1 MGSRK
6 FSLFDPARAITVRI
20 ILFIFLISLFSFS
33 CARKPLPQKPLD
45 KDVSISKD
53 KNVRVSLQSLSVIK
67 TQEILGDE
75 LLFVGAMGI
84 IEGEKVRPVQVVT
97 SFLGKVKKGQVIRL
111 DTIKA
116 LAVRLKPGQKA
127 SLQLTLFEIEDYQPT
142 KKWVNRFNTLSGVL
156 ALPLALTSAEN
167 PVAWFL
173 WGMKAGSL
181 GLDWVSELD
190 MKDILGV
197 SETQWDYETVSPSFR
212 NGKWIGGRKFIDAY
226 EYRYQIQ
233 INVD

>member
-1 MGSRK
+1 M
-6 FSLFDPARAITVRI
+6 RI
-20 ILFIFLISLFSFS
+20 ILFIFLISLFS
-33 CARKPLPQKPLD
+33 CARKPLPQKPLV
-45 KDVSISKD
+45 KEVAYSVD
-53 KNVRVSLQSLSVIK
+53 KNVRVSFKSLSVIK

-75 LLFVGAMGI
+75 LLLVGAMGI
-84 IEGEKVRPVQVVT
+84 IEDEKVRPVQVFT
-97 SFLGKVKKGQVIRL
+97 SYLGKVKRGQVIRL

-116 LAVRLKPGQKA
+116 LGVRLKPGQKA
-127 SLQLTLFEIEDYQPT
+127 SLQLSLFEIEDYQPT
-142 KKWVNRFNTLSGVL
+142 KKWVNRFNSVSGVL

-167 PVAWFL
+167 PVTWFL
-173 WGMKAGSL
+173 WGMKVSSL

-190 MKDILGV
+190 MKDLLGV

-212 NGKWIGGRKFIDAY
+212 NGKWLGGRKFIDAY

>member
-1 MGSRK
+1 V
-6 FSLFDPARAITVRI
+6 LQQALVRD
-20 ILFIFLISLFSFS
+20 L
-33 CARKPLPQKPLD
+33 
-45 KDVSISKD
+45 SISKD
-53 KNVRVSLQSLSVIK
+53 KNVRVSLKSLSVLM

-75 LLFVGAMGI
+75 LLLVGAVGI
-84 IEGEKVRPVQVVT
+84 IENDKVKPVQVF
-97 SFLGKVKKGQVIRL
+97 SSYLGKVKKGQVIRL

-116 LAVRLKPGQKA
+116 LAVRLKSGQKA
-127 SLQLTLFEIEDYQPT
+127 SLQMTLFELEDYQAT
-142 KKWVNRFNTLSGVL
+142 KRWVNRFNTISGIL

-173 WGMKAGSL
+173 WGIKAGSL

-190 MKDILGV
+190 MKDMLGV
-197 SETQWDYETVSPSFR
+197 SETQWDYETVSPSIR
-212 NGKWIGGRKFIDAY
+212 TGKWLGGRKFIDAY

>member
-1 MGSRK
+1 MGPRQ
-6 FSLFDPARAITVRI
+6 FSLFDPARTSAVRI
-20 ILFIFLISLFSFS
+20 VLFLFLITLFS
-33 CARKPLPQKPLD
+33 CARKSTPQQVVAPVEKTT
-45 KDVSISKD
+45 
-53 KNVRVSLQSLSVIK
+53 RVSLKTLTVNK
-67 TQEILGDE
+67 TQEMLGDK
-75 LLFVGAMGI
+75 LVLVGALGI
-84 IEGEKVRPVQVVT
+84 IENGKVRPVQVF
-97 SFLGKVKKGQVIRL
+97 SSYLGKVKKGQVIRL

-116 LAVRLKPGQKA
+116 LEIRLQSGQKA
-127 SLQLTLFEIEDYQPT
+127 SFQLSLFEIEDYQPT
-142 KKWVNRFNTLSGVL
+142 KKWVNRFNSVSGVL

-190 MKDILGV
+190 VKDLLGV
-197 SETQWDYETVSPSFR
+197 SETQWDYESGISSIR
-212 NGKWIGGRKFIDAY
+212 NGKWVGGRKFIDAY

>member
-1 MGSRK
+1 MGARQ
-6 FSLFDPARAITVRI
+6 FSLFDPARTSAVRI
-20 ILFIFLISLFSFS
+20 ILFLFLITLFS
-33 CARKPLPQKPLD
+33 CARKSTPQQVVAPVEKTT
-45 KDVSISKD
+45 
-53 KNVRVSLQSLSVIK
+53 RVSLKTLTVNK
-67 TQEILGDE
+67 TQEMLGDE
-75 LLFVGAMGI
+75 LVLVGALGV
-84 IEGEKVRPVQVVT
+84 IENGKVRPVQVF
-97 SFLGKVKKGQVIRL
+97 SSYLGKVKKGQVIRL

-116 LAVRLKPGQKA
+116 LEIRLQSGQKA
-127 SLQLTLFEIEDYQPT
+127 SFQLSLFEIEDYQPT
-142 KKWVNRFNTLSGVL
+142 KKWVNRFNSVSGVL

-190 MKDILGV
+190 VKDLLGV
-197 SETQWDYETVSPSFR
+197 SETQWDYESGISSTR
-212 NGKWIGGRKFIDAY
+212 NGKWVGGRKFIDAY

>member
-1 MGSRK
+1 
-6 FSLFDPARAITVRI
+6 LFDPARTSAVRI
-20 ILFIFLISLFSFS
+20 ITILFLISLFSFS
-33 CARKPLPQKPLD
+33 CARKPLTQKPLV
-45 KDVSISKD
+45 KDLSISD
-53 KNVRVSLQSLSVIK
+53 NKNVRVSLKSLSVLK

-75 LLFVGAMGI
+75 LLLVGAVGI
-84 IEGEKVRPVQVVT
+84 IEDRKLKPVQVF
-97 SFLGKVKKGQVIRL
+97 SSYLGKVKRGQVIRL

-116 LAVRLKPGQKA
+116 LELRLQSGQKA
-127 SLQLTLFEIEDYQPT
+127 SFQLSLFEIEDYQPT
-142 KKWVNRFNTLSGVL
+142 KKWVNRFNSVSGVL

-190 MKDILGV
+190 MKDLLGV

-212 NGKWIGGRKFIDAY
+212 NGKWLGGRKFIDAY

>member
-1 MGSRK
+1 LGPRQ
-6 FSLFDPARAITVRI
+6 FSLFDPARTSAVRI
-20 ILFIFLISLFSFS
+20 ILFLFLITLFS
-33 CARKPLPQKPLD
+33 CARKSTPQQVVAPEEKTT
-45 KDVSISKD
+45 K
-53 KNVRVSLQSLSVIK
+53 VSLKTLTVNK
-67 TQEILGDE
+67 TQEMLGDE
-75 LLFVGAMGI
+75 LVLVGALGV
-84 IEGEKVRPVQVVT
+84 IENGKFRPVQVF
-97 SFLGKVKKGQVIRL
+97 SSYLGKVKKGQVIRL

-116 LAVRLKPGQKA
+116 LEIRLQSGQKA
-127 SLQLTLFEIEDYQPT
+127 SFQLSLFEIEDYQPT
-142 KKWVNRFNTLSGVL
+142 KKWVNRFNSVSGVL

-190 MKDILGV
+190 TKDLLGV
-197 SETQWDYETVSPSFR
+197 SETQWDYESGESTIR
-212 NGKWIGGRKFIDAY
+212 NGKWVGGRKFIDAY

>member
-1 MGSRK
+1 M
-6 FSLFDPARAITVRI
+6 RI
-20 ILFIFLISLFSFS
+20 ITFIFLVSLFS
-33 CARKPLPQKPLD
+33 CTRKLLPQNPLV
-45 KDVSISKD
+45 KDLSISKD
-53 KNVRVSLQSLSVIK
+53 KNVRVSLKTLSVLK

-75 LLFVGAMGI
+75 LLIVGAVGI
-84 IEGEKVRPVQVVT
+84 IENEKVKPVQLF
-97 SFLGKVKKGQVIRL
+97 SSYLGKVKKGQVIRL

-190 MKDILGV
+190 MKDLLGV
-197 SETQWDYETVSPSFR
+197 SETQWDYETVSPSLR
-212 NGKWIGGRKFIDAY
+212 NGKWLGGRKFIDAY

>member
-1 MGSRK
+1 
-6 FSLFDPARAITVRI
+6 VRI
-20 ILFIFLISLFSFS
+20 IYFLFFFCLFS
-33 CARKPLPQKPLD
+33 CARKSNPQQVLTP
-45 KDVSISKD
+45 VD
-53 KNVRVSLQSLSVIK
+53 KNVRISLQTLSALK

-75 LLFVGAMGI
+75 LLLVGALGI
-84 IEGEKVRPVQVVT
+84 IENGKVRPVQVF
-97 SFLGKVKKGQVIRL
+97 SSYLGKVKNGQVIRL

-116 LAVRLKPGQKA
+116 LAVRLKRGQKA
-127 SLQLTLFEIEDYQPT
+127 SFQVSLFEIEDYQPT
-142 KKWVNRFNTLSGVL
+142 KKWVNRFNSVSGVL
-156 ALPLALTSAEN
+156 ALPLALSSAEN

-190 MKDILGV
+190 VKDLLGV
-197 SETQWDYETVSPSFR
+197 SETQWDYDSGASTTR
-212 NGKWIGGRKFIDAY
+212 TGKWVGGRKFIDAY

>member
-1 MGSRK
+1 M
-6 FSLFDPARAITVRI
+6 
-20 ILFIFLISLFSFS
+20 
-33 CARKPLPQKPLD
+33 
-45 KDVSISKD
+45 
-53 KNVRVSLQSLSVIK
+53 

-75 LLFVGAMGI
+75 LLLVGAVGI
-84 IEGEKVRPVQVVT
+84 IENDKVKPVQVF
-97 SFLGKVKKGQVIRL
+97 SSYLGKVKKGQVIRL

-116 LAVRLKPGQKA
+116 LAVRLKSGQKA
-127 SLQLTLFEIEDYQPT
+127 SLQMTLFELEDYQAT
-142 KKWVNRFNTLSGVL
+142 KRWVNRFNTISGIL

-173 WGMKAGSL
+173 WGIKAGSL

-190 MKDILGV
+190 MKDMLGV
-197 SETQWDYETVSPSFR
+197 SETQWDYETVSPSIR
-212 NGKWIGGRKFIDAY
+212 TGKWLGGRKFIDAY

>member
-1 MGSRK
+1 M
-6 FSLFDPARAITVRI
+6 RI
-20 ILFIFLISLFSFS
+20 ISFIFLISLFS
-33 CARKPLPQKPLD
+33 CTRKSLPPTSLV
-45 KDVSISKD
+45 KDLSISKD
-53 KNVRVSLQSLSVIK
+53 KNVSVSLKTLSVLK

-75 LLFVGAMGI
+75 LLLVGAVGI
-84 IEGEKVRPVQVVT
+84 VENERVKPVQVF
-97 SFLGKVKKGQVIRL
+97 SSYLGKVKKGQIIRL

-116 LAVRLKPGQKA
+116 LTVRLKTGQKA
-127 SLQLTLFEIEDYQPT
+127 SLQLTLFELEDYQPT
-142 KKWVNRFNTLSGVL
+142 KKWLNRFNTVSGVF

-181 GLDWVSELD
+181 GLDWASEID
-190 MKDILGV
+190 MKDLLGV
-197 SETQWDYETVSPSFR
+197 SETQWDYETVSPSVR
-212 NGKWIGGRKFIDAY
+212 NGKWIGGRKFMDAY

>member
-1 MGSRK
+1 MGPRQ
-6 FSLFDPARAITVRI
+6 FSLFDPARTSAVRI
-20 ILFIFLISLFSFS
+20 IPFLFLITLFS
-33 CARKPLPQKPLD
+33 CARKPFVQP
-45 KDVSISKD
+45 VSTPED
-53 KNVRVSLQSLSVIK
+53 KNTRVSLKTLSVVK
-67 TQEILGDE
+67 TQEMLGDE
-75 LLFVGAMGI
+75 LVLVGALGI
-84 IEGEKVRPVQVVT
+84 FENGKIKPVQVF
-97 SFLGKVKKGQVIRL
+97 SSYLGKVKKGQVIRL

-116 LAVRLKPGQKA
+116 LEIRLHSGQKA
-127 SLQLTLFEIEDYQPT
+127 SFQLSLFEIEDYQPT
-142 KKWVNRFNTLSGVL
+142 KKWVNRFNSVSGVL

-190 MKDILGV
+190 MKDLLGV
-197 SETQWDYETVSPSFR
+197 SETQWDFDSGASSIRT
-212 NGKWIGGRKFIDAY
+212 GKWVGGRKFIDAY

>member
-1 MGSRK
+1 M
-6 FSLFDPARAITVRI
+6 
-20 ILFIFLISLFSFS
+20 
-33 CARKPLPQKPLD
+33 
-45 KDVSISKD
+45 D
-53 KNVRVSLQSLSVIK
+53 KNVRISLQTLSALK

-75 LLFVGAMGI
+75 LLLVGAVGI
-84 IEGEKVRPVQVVT
+84 IENGKVRPVQVF
-97 SFLGKVKKGQVIRL
+97 SSYLGKVKNGQVIRL

-116 LAVRLKPGQKA
+116 LAVRLKRGQKA
-127 SLQLTLFEIEDYQPT
+127 SFQVSLFEIEDYQPT
-142 KKWVNRFNTLSGVL
+142 KKWVNRFNSVSGVL
-156 ALPLALTSAEN
+156 ALPLALFSAEN

-190 MKDILGV
+190 VKDLLGV
-197 SETQWDYETVSPSFR
+197 SETQWDYDSGASTTR
-212 NGKWIGGRKFIDAY
+212 TGKWVGGRKFIDAY

>member
-1 MGSRK
+1 MGARK
-6 FSLFDPARAITVRI
+6 FSLFDPARAIAVRI
-20 ILFIFLISLFSFS
+20 IPFLFLIILFS
-33 CARKPLPQKPLD
+33 CARKSFVQP
-45 KDVSISKD
+45 VSTPAD
-53 KNVRVSLQSLSVIK
+53 KNTRVSLKTLSVVK
-67 TQEILGDE
+67 TQEMLGDE
-75 LLFVGAMGI
+75 LVLVGALGI
-84 IEGEKVRPVQVVT
+84 IENGKIKPVQVFST
-97 SFLGKVKKGQVIRL
+97 YLGKVKKGQVIQL

-116 LAVRLKPGQKA
+116 LRVRLKPGQKA
-127 SLQLTLFEIEDYQPT
+127 SFQLSLFEIEDYQST
-142 KKWVNRFNTLSGVL
+142 KKWVNRFNSVSGVL

-190 MKDILGV
+190 VKDLLGV
-197 SETQWDYETVSPSFR
+197 SETQWDYESGVSTTR
-212 NGKWIGGRKFIDAY
+212 TGKWVGGRKFIDAY

>member
-1 MGSRK
+1 
-6 FSLFDPARAITVRI
+6 LIT
-20 ILFIFLISLFSFS
+20 LFS
-33 CARKPLPQKPLD
+33 CARKSTPQQVVAPEEKTT
-45 KDVSISKD
+45 
-53 KNVRVSLQSLSVIK
+53 RVSLKTLTVNK
-67 TQEILGDE
+67 TQEMLGDE
-75 LLFVGAMGI
+75 LVLVGALGV
-84 IEGEKVRPVQVVT
+84 IENGKFRPVQVF
-97 SFLGKVKKGQVIRL
+97 SSYLGKVKKGQVIRL

-116 LAVRLKPGQKA
+116 LEIRLQSGQKA
-127 SLQLTLFEIEDYQPT
+127 SFQLSLFEIEDYQPT
-142 KKWVNRFNTLSGVL
+142 KKWVNRFNSVSGVL

-190 MKDILGV
+190 VKDLLGV
-197 SETQWDYETVSPSFR
+197 SETQWDYESGISTIR
-212 NGKWIGGRKFIDAY
+212 NGKWVGGRKFIDAY